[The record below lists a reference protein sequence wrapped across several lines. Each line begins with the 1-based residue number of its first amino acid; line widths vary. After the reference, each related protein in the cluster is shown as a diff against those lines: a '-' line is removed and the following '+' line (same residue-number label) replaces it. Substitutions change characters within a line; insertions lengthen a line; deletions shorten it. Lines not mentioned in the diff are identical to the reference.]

1 MLKFKDIKSVYFVG
15 VGGIGMSALARFFC
29 YEGYSVAGYD
39 RVSTV
44 LTKELEAEGV
54 AIHYEDDVEKIGEVY
69 KDVKTTLVVYTP
81 AIPESHS
88 ELRFFNEHGFDVRK
102 RAAVLGLIS
111 SGMNSVCVAGTHGKT
126 TISSLTAHL
135 YKQSNVGCNAF
146 LGGIVNNYQTNF
158 LHDSDSS
165 YVVLEADEFDRSFLH
180 LSPHF
185 ALLSAMDADHLDI
198 YGDEES
204 INVAFNEFVS
214 KIEPG
219 GVLVHKH
226 GLPVD
231 EANEDIE
238 LFSYSIDERA
248 DFSVFNLKL
257 EDGIHRFDMHTPF
270 GVIKGLKMGIPGLVN
285 VENAVGAIALAMLG
299 GVEEDE
305 IRNALPQFE
314 GIRRRFQYRIKSD
327 KLVLIDD
334 YAHHP
339 EEINATFKSVKAI
352 YPDKKVTVVFQ
363 PHLYT
368 RTRDFAEGFAASLDQ
383 FDRVLLLDIYPAR
396 ELPIEGVSSQIIASA
411 MKLVDVKVVTKAD
424 LFEELITEENEVVLT
439 LGAGDI
445 DKEVPV
451 LENKFRSFISDI

>member
-1 MLKFKDIKSVYFVG
+1 
-15 VGGIGMSALARFFC
+15 
-29 YEGYSVAGYD
+29 
-39 RVSTV
+39 
-44 LTKELEAEGV
+44 
-54 AIHYEDDVEKIGEVY
+54 
-69 KDVKTTLVVYTP
+69 
-81 AIPESHS
+81 
-88 ELRFFNEHGFDVRK
+88 
-102 RAAVLGLIS
+102 
-111 SGMNSVCVAGTHGKT
+111 
-126 TISSLTAHL
+126 
-135 YKQSNVGCNAF
+135 
-146 LGGIVNNYQTNF
+146 
-158 LHDSDSS
+158 
-165 YVVLEADEFDRSFLH
+165 ADEFDRSFLY

-204 INVAFNEFVS
+204 INSAFNEFVS

-231 EANEDIE
+231 EVNEDIE
-238 LFSYSIDERA
+238 LFSYSIEDRA
-248 DFSVFNLKL
+248 DFSAVNLKL
-257 EDGIHRFDMHTPF
+257 EDGIHRFDMYTPF

-339 EEINATFKSVKAI
+339 EEINATFKSIKAI

-411 MKLVDVKVVTKAD
+411 MKLEDVKVVTKAD